1 MVKVD
6 YNYYH
11 KFTSIC
17 IVLDKYW
24 VSEMVI
30 RRFSVIICIGIW
42 HSALNTRSSVNVSL
56 LLQFSLI
63 SRKYYYS
70 LFITDTFQGR
80 PLTRVGI

>member
-11 KFTSIC
+11 KFTSRC

-24 VSEMVI
+24 VSEMVM

-56 LLQFSLI
+56 LQFSLI

-70 LFITDTFQGR
+70 LYY
-80 PLTRVGI
+80 